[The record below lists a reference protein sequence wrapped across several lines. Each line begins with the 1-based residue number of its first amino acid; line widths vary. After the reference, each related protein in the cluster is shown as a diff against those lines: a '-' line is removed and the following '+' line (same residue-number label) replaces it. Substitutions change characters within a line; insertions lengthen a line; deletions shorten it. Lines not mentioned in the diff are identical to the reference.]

1 VSRYEVRE
9 MELHGQPGW
18 VPWDLKLNREA
29 EQPLLPHSHWS
40 PSRERVNT
48 WVARENRAYSSR
60 NSRQSGTPSP
70 AAIK

>member
-1 VSRYEVRE
+1 MV
-9 MELHGQPGW
+9 LHGRSGF
-18 VPWDLKLNREA
+18 VPYDLKLRREY

-40 PSRERVNT
+40 PSPERIAA

-70 AAIK
+70 AAIR